1 MSFGNVLALKKS
13 RLLLDVS
20 LWSGNLINLRNQ
32 SIPPLSGLI
41 SSTSMWPMLI
51 MCRAFCSS
59 RLDQSDQSYTSVP
72 LHTHLM
78 MTDPLEHLEEFVE
91 AGSSI
96 ISLHVDQGESRLRQ
110 ASDYLKGQGVQMGL
124 VLRVEDEVSSILPFL
139 ADIGLVLVMGTR
151 IGIKGASLETS
162 TPNKIQS
169 LTKLLAEHGVAD
181 TYFSA
186 DGGIREHTVP
196 LLRQAGIDMITPG
209 SLVSSPDTADSRLAT
224 LAVGQCHGSSIGWSP
239 RLGKSFLPVN

>member
-20 LWSGNLINLRNQ
+20 LWSGNLINLQQ
-32 SIPPLSGLI
+32 SIDSTAEWADFFHIDVADAHYVPSLLFFPDLI
-41 SSTSMWPMLI
+41 KAI
-51 MCRAFCSS
+51 NR
-59 RLDQSDQSYTSVP
+59 YTSVP

-78 MTDPLEHLEEFVE
+78 MTATLEHLEEFVE

-139 ADIGLVLVMGTR
+139 ADISLVLVMGTR

-162 TPNKIQS
+162 TPNKIQ
-169 LTKLLAEHGVAD
+169 
-181 TYFSA
+181 
-186 DGGIREHTVP
+186 
-196 LLRQAGIDMITPG
+196 
-209 SLVSSPDTADSRLAT
+209 
-224 LAVGQCHGSSIGWSP
+224 IG
-239 RLGKSFLPVN
+239 RAHV

>member
-1 MSFGNVLALKKS
+1 MSFENVLALKKS

-20 LWSGNLINLRNQ
+20 LWSGNLINLQQ
-32 SIPPLSGLI
+32 SIDSTGEWADFFHIDVADAHYVPSLLFFPDLI
-41 SSTSMWPMLI
+41 KAI
-51 MCRAFCSS
+51 NR
-59 RLDQSDQSYTSVP
+59 YTSVP

-110 ASDYLKGQGVQMGL
+110 ASDYLKGHGVQMGL
-124 VLRVEDEVSSILPFL
+124 VLRVEDEISSILPFL
-139 ADIGLVLVMGTR
+139 ADISLVLVMGTR

-169 LTKLLAEHGVAD
+169 LKKLLAEHGVAD
-181 TYFSA
+181 NIIVSA

-209 SLVSSPDTADSRLAT
+209 SLVFSSPDIPQTVAWLHSL
-224 LAVGQCHGSSIGWSP
+224 
-239 RLGKSFLPVN
+239 